1 MFPIYNTSR
10 HDWRLNPCIL
20 WVPSTGRNRTCHRT
34 TWDTA
39 LQWRHT
45 CVLLVYWLY
54 DYSVSSHCTPFRCR
68 AAHENKLE
76 GSIFGLTRYFRWQN
90 FRWPGQLGTSLQ
102 IITVSTKRQCLDF
115 RPTCLVGGM
124 DPKNVREL
132 GSSSHVGWKIEDKK
146 VCIWSLKHFEIAN
159 QFASRTTGI
168 DLATSNNALLKPSLL
183 DLSVPSRLQGFFWT
197 LEGLNALA
205 RKKIPVH
212 DQKQCC
218 TIRMRSLPPSPS
230 LYMGRRT
237 QTATWAKSCRPADFE
252 GINWDQFQ
260 WCYHCWSS
268 QSPVHPPSFRCFG
281 SNWPYP
287 WILAVEFTM
296 FQSVEKNRL
305 FSHILFDV
313 DDTVRFRR
321 LAPHVS
327 LA

>member
-1 MFPIYNTSR
+1 MIFEAF
-10 HDWRLNPCIL
+10 W
-20 WVPSTGRNRTCHRT
+20 NR
-34 TWDTA
+34 
-39 LQWRHT
+39 Q
-45 CVLLVYWLY
+45 
-54 DYSVSSHCTPFRCR
+54 P
-68 AAHENKLE
+68 
-76 GSIFGLTRYFRWQN
+76 
-90 FRWPGQLGTSLQ
+90 
-102 IITVSTKRQCLDF
+102 
-115 RPTCLVGGM
+115 
-124 DPKNVREL
+124 
-132 GSSSHVGWKIEDKK
+132 
-146 VCIWSLKHFEIAN
+146 VCIKDHWNRFSNIKQRTSETV
-159 QFASRTTGI
+159 FAGSVCAKQAPGI
-168 DLATSNNALLKPSLL
+168 FL
-183 DLSVPSRLQGFFWT
+183 DTWGAQCFG
-197 LEGLNALA
+197 

-218 TIRMRSLPPSPS
+218 TISMRSLPPSPS